1 INEQCEAEPQEENQ
15 IRQDA
20 TREWIGSSHPRR
32 STKSA
37 VRKLPN
43 LPRPAPK
50 KINQDKLGQ
59 VARVSEIS
67 LAIGHGAHL
76 FYKIDQVVVAGQHEG
91 VDHDTGLA
99 TRLYFLEGLR
109 HNERI
114 AAHRVLIKAPRLI
127 RRAGFFNSRTGETLH
142 ETRGRLAVGNH
153 HDLLHLLA
161 LRLEQSARETQTF
174 RGVRVIWT
182 NLRGR

>member
-1 INEQCEAEPQEENQ
+1 MKNEQCEAEPQEENQ

-43 LPRPAPK
+43 LPRPAPE

-67 LAIGHGAHL
+67 FAIGHGAHL
-76 FYKIDQVVVAGQHEG
+76 FYKVDQVVVASQHEG
-91 VDHDTGLA
+91 VDHYTGLA
-99 TRLYFLEGLR
+99 AGLYFLESLR
-109 HNERI
+109 HDERI
-114 AAHRVLIKAPRLI
+114 AAHRVFIKASRPVCLAGVFKDRKSTRL
-127 RRAGFFNSRTGETLH
+127 NSSH
-142 ETRGRLAVGNH
+142 V
-153 HDLLHLLA
+153 
-161 LRLEQSARETQTF
+161 S
-174 RGVRVIWT
+174 
-182 NLRGR
+182 